1 MLKINLRPSWE
12 LAAILAVAHGAAIA
26 AVVVVE
32 MPLWLTFVVMVA
44 LIANLS
50 LELRHASLRMPDA
63 VVAIEV
69 SSDNVLSV
77 QTRRGES
84 LEYEVLG
91 NTYVLSFLAILNLKQ
106 TDSGA
111 SKRVVILPDSIAAE
125 DFRKLRVWLR
135 WKERIRTPEQK

>member
-1 MLKINLRPSWE
+1 MLKINLRPSWI

-63 VVAIEV
+63 AVAIEI
-69 SSDNVLSV
+69 SSDNVFSV
-77 QTRRGES
+77 QTRRGEW

-106 TDSGA
+106 TDNGA
-111 SKRVVILPDSIAAE
+111 AKRIVILPDSIAAE

-135 WKERIRTPEQK
+135 WKENGQQR

>member
-1 MLKINLRPSWE
+1 MLKINLRPSWI

-50 LELRHASLRMPDA
+50 LELRHASLRMLDA
-63 VVAIEV
+63 VVAIEI
-69 SSDNVLSV
+69 SSDNVLSI
-77 QTRRGES
+77 QTRRGEW

-111 SKRVVILPDSIAAE
+111 IKSGVGIELNYPAREPAA
-125 DFRKLRVWLR
+125 R
-135 WKERIRTPEQK
+135 

>member
-1 MLKINLRPSWE
+1 MLKVSLRPSWI

-69 SSDNVLSV
+69 SSDNVLSI
-77 QTRRGES
+77 QTRRGVW

>member
-1 MLKINLRPSWE
+1 MLKINLRPSWI

-63 VVAIEV
+63 VVAIEI
-69 SSDNVLSV
+69 SSGNVLSI
-77 QTRRGES
+77 QTRRGEW

-91 NTYVLSFLAILNLKQ
+91 NTYVLSFLTILNLKQ

-111 SKRVVILPDSIAAE
+111 SKRIVILPDSIAAE

-135 WKERIRTPEQK
+135 WKENGQQR